1 MKLEY
6 DHDDKQNKKEM
17 KTFFFGGKSVSCWRV
32 RSPDHQS
39 CQWRPCCWVSKRRA
53 TQRRA
58 EAKSRQHDRWRH
70 LKRHLKNSWIRLKR
84 WTLPLISGSFFRL
97 ALRAKGGAVRTQGR
111 FNVTWLVKTV
121 KRNPVRSPHRIYMK
135 SLKAVGWN
143 SLLSIE
149 SVRRPRARRLGPA
162 ATALAHRTT
171 VPGSPIGR
179 PALSLSSKLN
189 IKANSRQFT
198 CPSRLVDIK
207 FGTFSLSA
215 FVYLFIAILLVTTV
229 LWHMQ

>member
-1 MKLEY
+1 
-6 DHDDKQNKKEM
+6 M
-17 KTFFFGGKSVSCWRV
+17 KTFFFGRKSVSCWRV
-32 RSPDHQS
+32 RPPDHQS

-97 ALRAKGGAVRTQGR
+97 ALRAKGGAVMKQGR
-111 FNVTWLVKTV
+111 FNVTWLMVKTV
-121 KRNPVRSPHRIYMK
+121 KRNPVRSPHLIYIK

-171 VPGSPIGR
+171 VPGSHPIGG
-179 PALSLSSKLN
+179 PAPSLSSALIHVEYKSQQPAVDLP
-189 IKANSRQFT
+189 IT
-198 CPSRLVDIK
+198 TPLVDIK
-207 FGTFSLSA
+207 IGTFSLSA
-215 FVYLFIAILLVTTV
+215 SWLFVYWYSFS
-229 LWHMQ
+229 